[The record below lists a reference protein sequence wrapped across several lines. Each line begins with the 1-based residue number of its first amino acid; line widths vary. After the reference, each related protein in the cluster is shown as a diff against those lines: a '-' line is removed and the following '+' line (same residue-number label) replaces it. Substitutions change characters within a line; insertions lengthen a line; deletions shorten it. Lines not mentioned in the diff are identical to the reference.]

1 MFLLLIIIKKLQKIH
16 KGGKGG
22 VKFRIQIIYGA
33 CLNVWSL
40 NEKKILKI
48 FIKKRNLLIIIN
60 LFTLCG
66 GYFFTWNFNYNLA

>member
-1 MFLLLIIIKKLQKIH
+1 MKAFVFVVNNNKKLQQIH

-40 NEKKILKI
+40 YEKKI
-48 FIKKRNLLIIIN
+48 
-60 LFTLCG
+60 
-66 GYFFTWNFNYNLA
+66 